1 MNYLILKLNP
11 SWVLSKSILSY
22 LLLMILFND
31 IALDMLLVFK
41 YLSILINLSFLNDF
55 LMNNK
60 GNLASSITLYF
71 SMLSSSNYIY

>member
-1 MNYLILKLNP
+1 
-11 SWVLSKSILSY
+11 
-22 LLLMILFND
+22 MILFND

-60 GNLASSITLYF
+60 GNFASSITLYF
-71 SMLSSSNYIY
+71 SMLSSSNSLNVNCTTLSFICFLNLTFS